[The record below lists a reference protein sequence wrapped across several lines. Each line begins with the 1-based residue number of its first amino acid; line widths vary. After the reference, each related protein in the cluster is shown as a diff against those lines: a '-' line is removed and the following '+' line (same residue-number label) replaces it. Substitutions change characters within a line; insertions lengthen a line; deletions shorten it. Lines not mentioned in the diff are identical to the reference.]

1 MYHSAVVLLILFSSC
16 SKESFGQFYSLGPGG
31 SVSIPQIH
39 SCCGEIFN
47 GACNNPCFNRPSRRC
62 RFFQKNTIDVS
73 DDLLVLGP
81 RGGKVDLSRYVR
93 GQPRTMVVR
102 LDQRP
107 FVPFEYRTFNCRS
120 IRFIAERFNRIRNF
134 LRTLDFTDPVVRA
147 RLSKRLGRALSDRP
161 RVQLLQERLV
171 EKLARANTYRDI
183 DLDEIDGLSNRDVI
197 DLFNTVARAGLNSAF
212 FY

>member
-16 SKESFGQFYSLGPGG
+16 SKESFGQFYGLGPGG

-47 GACNNPCFNRPSRRC
+47 GVCNNPCFNRPSRRC